1 MRYVRLRIANYRG
14 VSQREAEFAGTGI
27 TMVRGPNEIGKTSL
41 GEAVWILFDYPDSSK
56 HSDLMAIRPVHRDE
70 GTEIELEAES
80 GPYQFTYFKRYFK
93 KPETRLTI
101 TKPKAES
108 LTGRRA
114 HERAEA
120 ILRETLDIN
129 LWKALSIRQGA
140 EIKQPKLMGQT
151 WLSQAL
157 DRAAGGHSTDPKA
170 ESLFEVVHVEYL
182 NYFTP
187 GGAEK
192 KELEECRRTLS
203 DCQSE
208 VQKFEEALSD
218 LEHDIDRAI
227 DLRRE
232 LGELERSKQTITNE
246 LESRS
251 AKLKQIDELDHR
263 LTEARHNLQL
273 AKVSEKAARTDKK
286 AREELVNNVSDAT
299 KAEAEMGKSVDS
311 RLASL
316 NQAREESKKA
326 ETAYDAA
333 EGKLKEVR
341 ELTDLRRRDYDYFR
355 AKLDLELL
363 QERKDR
369 VDRARVMAAHSQ
381 AILATNMVDEEA
393 LRVIDEAQAAVI
405 TARAKREAKA
415 PAVLLRGLR
424 ECKLIKDGDTVKLGQ
439 GKELSFQV
447 PDKVNLVVPD
457 KLEMEITAGSSVDTL
472 SKKVEDA
479 DAKLSEVCASLGISG
494 ADKAREAFQERQE
507 ASRKVTEM
515 RQVEK
520 DNLRDLSYDEL
531 AGRLLRLQ
539 QTVPAYLPAR
549 VSEPPIL
556 DSSDLTKT
564 ELTRLEKMQQDL
576 ETEWKEAKAAFDEV
590 KKLCERRNE
599 DYIGARSVWE
609 HQKQHLAGLEK
620 TLKEVRATMPDER
633 VKVALES
640 AVKVLAQ
647 AETDVRDTGATLGAL
662 NPDQEKELDKTAR
675 ESLTRIQQQMKTT
688 ERELTEVTTRLKING
703 EDGLYD
709 KLGIARTK
717 LSRAEYENASLTKR
731 AAAVNLLYRTM
742 SYERDR
748 ARHAYVA
755 PLRERIEALGRL
767 VFDHT
772 FQVEVSDDLQI
783 VSRTLNNIT
792 VPFDS
797 LSGGTKEQLSLI
809 FRLACAMTVATDGGA
824 PVIVDDTLGY
834 TDPERLSLM
843 GAVLAK
849 AAKECQIVIFTC
861 VPGRYSNIGAAKEI
875 VWTK

>member
-1 MRYVRLRIANYRG
+1 MRYVCLRIANYRG

-27 TMVRGPNEIGKTSL
+27 TLVRGPNEIGKTSL
-41 GEAVWILFDYPDSSK
+41 GEAIWILFGYPDSSK
-56 HSDLMAIRPVHRDE
+56 HSDVMAIRPVHRDE
-70 GTEIELEAES
+70 GTEIELEADS

-93 KPETRLTI
+93 KTETRLTI

-108 LTGRRA
+108 LTGRQA

-140 EIKQPKLMGQT
+140 EIKQPKLTGQT

-170 ESLFEVVHVEYL
+170 ESLFEAVHVEYL

-232 LGELERSKQTITNE
+232 LGELECSKQTIANE

-286 AREELVNNVSDAT
+286 AREELVNKVSDAN

-316 NQAREESKKA
+316 NQAKEESKKA

-333 EGKLKEVR
+333 EVKLKEVR

-369 VDRARVMAAHSQ
+369 VDRAREIAAHSQ
-381 AILATNMVDEEA
+381 AILATNMVDEGA
-393 LRVIDEAQAAVI
+393 LRAIEEAQDAVI

-424 ECKLIKDGDTVKLGQ
+424 ECRLIKDGTTVKLGQ
-439 GKELSFQV
+439 GKELSFQI

-457 KLEMEITAGSSVDTL
+457 ELEMEITAGSSVDAL

-479 DAKLSEVCASLGISG
+479 EAKLSDVCTSLGISG
-494 ADKAREAFQERQE
+494 ADKARAAFQERQE
-507 ASRKVTEM
+507 ASRQVMEM

-539 QTVPAYLPAR
+539 QTVPGYLPAR

-564 ELTRLEKMQQDL
+564 ELARLENMQQDL
-576 ETEWKEAKAAFDEV
+576 ETKWKEAKVAFDEV

-599 DYIGARSVWE
+599 DYIEARSVWE

-620 TLKEVRATMPDER
+620 TLKEVRVTMPDEG
-633 VKVALES
+633 VNAALES

-647 AETDVRDTGATLGAL
+647 AEADVRDTEATLGAL
-662 NPDQEKELDKTAR
+662 NPEQERELDKTAR

-717 LSRAEYENASLTKR
+717 LLRAEYENTSLTKR
-731 AAAVNLLYRTM
+731 AAAANLLYRTM

-875 VWTK
+875 VWAK

>member
-14 VSQREAEFAGTGI
+14 VSEREAEFAGTGI
-27 TMVRGPNEIGKTSL
+27 TLVRGPNEIGKTSL
-41 GEAVWILFDYPDSSK
+41 GEAVWILFGYADSSK

-114 HERAEA
+114 HERADA
-120 ILRETLDIN
+120 ILRGTLDVN

-140 EIKQPKLMGQT
+140 EIKQPKLTEQT

-170 ESLFEVVHVEYL
+170 ESLFEAVHAEYS

-192 KELEECRRTLS
+192 KELEECRQALS

-208 VQKFEEALSD
+208 VQKFEEALRD
-218 LEHDIDRAI
+218 LEHDIDRAS

-232 LGELERSKQTITNE
+232 LGELEYSEQTIANE
-246 LESRS
+246 LENRS
-251 AKLKQIDELDHR
+251 DKLKQITELDQR
-263 LTEARHNLQL
+263 LSEARLNLQV
-273 AKVSEKAARTDKK
+273 AKVSEKAARADKR
-286 AREELVNNVSDAT
+286 AREELVNKVSDAT
-299 KAEAEMGKSVDS
+299 KAEAEMGKSTDS

-316 NQAREESKKA
+316 NQARDESKTA
-326 ETAYDAA
+326 ETACNAA
-333 EGKLKEVR
+333 ERKLKEIR

-369 VDRARVMAAHSQ
+369 VDRAREMAAHSQ
-381 AILATNMVDEEA
+381 AILATNRVDEEA
-393 LRVIDEAQAAVI
+393 LRAIEAAQAEVI

-415 PAVLLRGLR
+415 PAVLLRGLQ
-424 ECKLIKDGDTVKLGQ
+424 ECRLIKDGTTVKLGQ

-479 DAKLSEVCASLGISG
+479 EAKLSEVCASLGITG

-507 ASRKVTEM
+507 ASRQIAEM
-515 RQVEK
+515 RRVEK

-549 VSEPPIL
+549 VSEPSIL

-564 ELTRLEKMQQDL
+564 ELARLEKKQHGL
-576 ETEWKEAKAAFDEV
+576 ETEWNEAKAAFDEV
-590 KKLCERRNE
+590 KKLCERRNG
-599 DYIGARSVWE
+599 DYIEARSVWE
-609 HQKQHLAGLEK
+609 HQKQHLVGLEK
-620 TLKEVRATMPDER
+620 TLEEERATVPDEG
-633 VKVALES
+633 VSVALES
-640 AVKVLAQ
+640 AVKVLAK
-647 AETDVRDTGATLGAL
+647 AETDVKDAEATLGVL
-662 NPDQEKELDKTAR
+662 NPEQERELDKTAR
-675 ESLTRIQQQMKTT
+675 ESLTRIQQQMKKT
-688 ERELTEVTTRLKING
+688 EKELTEVTTRLKING

-709 KLGIARTK
+709 KLGVARTA
-717 LSRAEYENASLTKR
+717 LSRAEHENASLAKR
-731 AAAVNLLYRTM
+731 AEAANLLYRTM
-742 SYERDR
+742 SEERDR

-772 FQVEVSDDLQI
+772 FQVEISDDLQI

-792 VPFDS
+792 VGFDS

-809 FRLACAMTVATDGGA
+809 FRLACAMIVATDGGA

-875 VWTK
+875 VWAK